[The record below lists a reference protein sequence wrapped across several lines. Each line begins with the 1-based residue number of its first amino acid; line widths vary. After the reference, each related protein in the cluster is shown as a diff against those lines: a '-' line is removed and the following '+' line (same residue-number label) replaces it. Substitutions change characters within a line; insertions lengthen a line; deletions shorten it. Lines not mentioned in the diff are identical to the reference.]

1 MAYLWLI
8 KKSHAFQRE
17 RERER
22 ESRIELRMG
31 KSIKIID

>member
-1 MAYLWLI
+1 MADQ
-8 KKSHAFQRE
+8 KEPCFSERE